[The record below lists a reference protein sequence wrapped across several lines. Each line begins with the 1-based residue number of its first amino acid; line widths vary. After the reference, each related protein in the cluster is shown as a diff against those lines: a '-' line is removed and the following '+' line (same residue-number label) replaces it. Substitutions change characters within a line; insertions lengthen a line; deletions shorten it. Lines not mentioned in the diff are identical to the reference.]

1 MSGASGRRRL
11 ILFLDSGDTI
21 VDESTEVRD
30 EDGIVVSAG
39 LIPGADVMVR
49 TLHERGFAL
58 ALVADG
64 DAQSFKNVYRQHGLY
79 DYFDAMIYSENIK
92 AVKPSAR
99 MFKAALGAL
108 ELGEDDCSRV
118 AMIGNNL
125 SRDVKGANALGIASV
140 HIGWTPRYPRDPA
153 DESERPDYTIGEPLE
168 LVELAEKL
176 EARLAAGLG
185 IRPDTL
191 LSETKRIPYERP
203 LGQDGRSTDGDPTDG
218 ASTDDSQFYGTS
230 IDDSLTDGFPSYGN
244 TTDGFPSYGSQTDGS
259 QTDGSQTDGS
269 QTDGTSTDGNPADLP
284 WQTLA
289 ARYAPILLLDE
300 REPFRPIRAG
310 IAVYREDGPSPSFNR
325 QILLDPQRHACV
337 IEYAIYWDYDIQ
349 HLYDLEHVWIYV
361 GLEGEVVS
369 CEASFHG
376 RRLLGLNRER
386 TNLIGRRVRLYV
398 QPGKHAMS
406 PLEDALHLL
415 PDLTSCCMENA
426 GTGGLLEPAIFA
438 GEFRTGAPADVDVL
452 AERHLRDFGFVPS
465 FDYAPWSWPADAFV
479 RWEALREEIPVRM
492 RSLIS
497 QIAE

>member
-1 MSGASGRRRL
+1 MSQQRRL

-21 VDESTEVRD
+21 IDESTEVRD
-30 EDGIVVSAG
+30 ADGIVVSAE
-39 LIPGADVMVR
+39 LIPGADVMVK

-79 DYFDAMIYSENIK
+79 NYFHAMIYSENIK

-168 LVELAEKL
+168 LVALAEML
-176 EARLAAGLG
+176 DARLAAGLG
-185 IRPDTL
+185 ARPDAL
-191 LSETKRIPYERP
+191 PAGSKRIPSGKRLAQNGSP
-203 LGQDGRSTDGDPTDG
+203 ANPSRSDLTATAGSPVDPNRSDLSATAG
-218 ASTDDSQFYGTS
+218 
-230 IDDSLTDGFPSYGN
+230 SLADPSRSDL
-244 TTDGFPSYGSQTDGS
+244 TATAGSP
-259 QTDGSQTDGS
+259 
-269 QTDGTSTDGNPADLP
+269 TDGNPDSLP
-284 WQTLA
+284 WHTLA
-289 ARYAPILLLDE
+289 ARYAPILLMDE
-300 REPFRPIRAG
+300 REPFRPVRAG
-310 IAVYREDGPSPSFNR
+310 ITIFREVGSSSSFNR
-325 QILLDPQRHACV
+325 QIRLDADKHACV

-349 HLYDLEHVWIYV
+349 HLYDLEHVWVYV
-361 GLEGEVVS
+361 GHEGEVVS

-376 RRLLGLNRER
+376 RWLLGLSRDR
-386 TNLIGRRVRLYV
+386 GNLVDGRRVRLYV

-406 PLEDALHLL
+406 PIEDALHLL
-415 PDLTSCCMENA
+415 PDLTSSCMEDA
-426 GTGGLLEPAIFA
+426 GTGGLLEPAMFA
-438 GEFRTGAPADVDVL
+438 GEFSTGAPADVDAL
-452 AERHLRDFGFVPS
+452 AERHLREFAFQPS

-479 RWEALREEIPVRM
+479 TWEALREEIPVRM
-492 RSLIS
+492 RSLIA
-497 QIAE
+497 QLAE

>member
-1 MSGASGRRRL
+1 MSEMIEMTERSGRRRL

-30 EDGIVVSAG
+30 ADGIVVQAE

-49 TLHERGFAL
+49 TLRERGFTL

-64 DAQSFKNVYRQHGLY
+64 DAQSFKNVYKQHGLY

-118 AMIGNNL
+118 AMVGNNL

-140 HIGWTPRYPRDPA
+140 HMGWTPRYPRDPA
-153 DESERPDYTIGEPLE
+153 DESERPNYTIGEPLE
-168 LVELAEKL
+168 LLELAERL
-176 EARLAAGLG
+176 DARLAAGLG
-185 IRPDTL
+185 ARPDELPARTENIP
-191 LSETKRIPYERP
+191 SEEP
-203 LGQDGRSTDGDPTDG
+203 LAQGGSP
-218 ASTDDSQFYGTS
+218 AE
-230 IDDSLTDGFPSYGN
+230 LT
-244 TTDGFPSYGSQTDGS
+244 
-259 QTDGSQTDGS
+259 
-269 QTDGTSTDGNPADLP
+269 

-310 IAVYREDGPSPSFNR
+310 IAVFREYGPSPSFNR
-325 QILLDPQRHACV
+325 QIELDPDRHACV

-349 HLYDLEHVWIYV
+349 HLYDLEHVWVYV
-361 GLEGEVVS
+361 GYNGEVVS

-376 RRLLGLNRER
+376 RRLLGLNRDR
-386 TNLIGRRVRLYV
+386 GNLVGGRRVRLYV
-398 QPGKHAMS
+398 QPGKHAMA
-406 PLEDALHLL
+406 PIEDALHLL
-415 PDLTSCCMENA
+415 PDLTSSCLEDA
-426 GTGGLLEPAIFA
+426 GTGGLLEPAMFA
-438 GEFRTGAPADVDVL
+438 GEFRTGAPIDVDAL
-452 AERHLRDFGFVPS
+452 AERHLRDFGFRPR
-465 FDYAPWSWPADAFV
+465 FDYSPWEWPADAFV
-479 RWEALREEIPVRM
+479 LWEELRKEIPVRI
-492 RSLIS
+492 RRLIA

>member
-1 MSGASGRRRL
+1 MSEISGRGQRRRL

-21 VDESTEVRD
+21 VDESTEIRD
-30 EDGIVVSAG
+30 ADGIVVSAE
-39 LIPGADVMVR
+39 LIPGADAMVK
-49 TLHERGFAL
+49 TLHERGFTL

-79 DYFDAMIYSENIK
+79 DYFEAMIYSENIK

-108 ELGEDDCSRV
+108 ELGEEDCSRV
-118 AMIGNNL
+118 AMVGNNL

-153 DESERPDYTIGEPLE
+153 DESERPDYTIGEPIA
-168 LVELAEKL
+168 LVQLAEKL
-176 EARLAAGLG
+176 DARLAAGLG
-185 IRPDTL
+185 ARPDAFPARAASI
-191 LSETKRIPYERP
+191 LSVHSP
-203 LGQDGRSTDGDPTDG
+203 
-218 ASTDDSQFYGTS
+218 AH
-230 IDDSLTDGFPSYGN
+230 
-244 TTDGFPSYGSQTDGS
+244 DGS
-259 QTDGSQTDGS
+259 P
-269 QTDGTSTDGNPADLP
+269 TDGNPADGNPADGNISDGNPADGSPADGSSADLP

-289 ARYAPILLLDE
+289 SRYAPILLLDA

-310 IAVYREDGPSPSFNR
+310 ITVFRKDGPSPSFNR
-325 QILLDPQRHACV
+325 QILLDPGRHACV

-361 GLEGEVVS
+361 GHQGEVVS

-376 RRLLGLNRER
+376 RRLLGLNRSR
-386 TNLIGRRVRLYV
+386 DNLVDSRVRLYV

-406 PLEDALHLL
+406 PIEDALHLL

-426 GTGGLLEPAIFA
+426 GTGGLLEPAMFA
-438 GEFRTGAPADVDVL
+438 GEFRAGAPADVDVL
-452 AERHLRDFGFVPS
+452 AERHLRDFGFIPS

-492 RSLIS
+492 RSLIA